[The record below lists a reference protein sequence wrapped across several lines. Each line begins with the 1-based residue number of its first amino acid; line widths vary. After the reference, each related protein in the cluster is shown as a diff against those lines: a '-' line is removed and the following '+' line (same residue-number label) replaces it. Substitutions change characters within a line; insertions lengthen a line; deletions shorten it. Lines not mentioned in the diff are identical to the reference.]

1 MLNSGRRVGS
11 VAAVLLAATFL
22 LQACGS
28 SGGNDATSTPSP
40 GAPQPPPEPTITGN
54 AFVFPA
60 RGYAVKIPEGWTADA
75 NSITVGPLKVD
86 SFFSSEKVD
95 GVQTNIAVSCETPS
109 TPITTAEYV
118 ESRLET
124 ARQLDARDLRRLG
137 ALDVGGQQAQMIEYT
152 FVRDQ
157 VTVNQ
162 VDVVFV
168 GGPCAWTV
176 SLTAA
181 PSVVEA
187 GKSTLDEFLRS
198 FELLGDGTE

>member
-1 MLNSGRRVGS
+1 MLNSARRAGS
-11 VAAVLLAATFL
+11 VAAVLLAAAFF

-28 SGGNDATSTPSP
+28 SGSDDGASTSSP

-54 AFVFPA
+54 TFVFPG

-75 NSITVGPLKVD
+75 NSVTVGPLKVD
-86 SFFSSEKVD
+86 SFLSSEEID
-95 GVQTNIAVSCETPS
+95 GVQTNITVSCQELS
-109 TPITTAEYV
+109 TAVTTAEYV

-137 ALDVGGQQAQMIEYT
+137 SLDVGGYQAEMVEYA

-157 VTVNQ
+157 VTIQ
-162 VDVVFV
+162 RVDVMFV

-176 SLTAA
+176 SLSAA
-181 PSVVEA
+181 PSAVDAARTV
-187 GKSTLDEFLRS
+187 LDQFLQS
-198 FELLGDGTE
+198 FEVLASEE